1 MLKLMSDGRVERDS
15 LKVQATDCSA
25 GFDKLGVRRCRRLN
39 LNPYCELLTFTFKGE
54 QWRF

>member
-39 LNPYCELLTFTFKGE
+39 LNPYCELFTFTFKGE